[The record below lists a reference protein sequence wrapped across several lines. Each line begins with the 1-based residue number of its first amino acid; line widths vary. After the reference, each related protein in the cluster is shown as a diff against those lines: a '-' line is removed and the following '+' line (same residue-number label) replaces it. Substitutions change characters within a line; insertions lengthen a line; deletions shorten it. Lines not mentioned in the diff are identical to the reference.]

1 MFNQKKLSEFTFN
14 NSVVN
19 EALFVEAIDT
29 VSYKDSSTIGQAFLP
44 TYQFTALVYEHNLK
58 LHGDAWAIMQNEYI
72 NDAAKELG
80 NHLLNKV

>member
-1 MFNQKKLSEFTFN
+1 MSEFAFN

-29 VSYKDSSTIGQAFLP
+29 VSYKGSSTIGHAFLP
-44 TYQFTALVYEHNLK
+44 TYQFTALVYEHNLKK